1 MESTGPVETGQ
12 EGVYQYL
19 REAAAKGKPFFLVI
33 SLVNPHD
40 VLFYPNQWAAS
51 GYSDSLL
58 QGPATLPATYAES
71 LNTKPAVQGQWA
83 NLNLVTGVAPQTPQ
97 QGRNYLNLYANL
109 IKQTDAYL
117 LSTLN
122 LMDELGL
129 TENTVVSKCFL
140 GLAPT
145 PPHHAHAALF
155 LSRWRGR
162 SGRFT

>member
-83 NLNLVTGVAPQTPQ
+83 NLNLVTGVA
-97 QGRNYLNLYANL
+97 
-109 IKQTDAYL
+109 TDAYL